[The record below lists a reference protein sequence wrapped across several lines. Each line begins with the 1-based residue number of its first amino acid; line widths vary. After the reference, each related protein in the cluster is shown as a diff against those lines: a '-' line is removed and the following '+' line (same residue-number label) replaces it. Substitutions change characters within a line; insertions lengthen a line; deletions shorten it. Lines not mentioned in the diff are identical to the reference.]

1 MVFPYGVMIS
11 ALEHQRMLNK
21 NKKETNT
28 RKENTSKEKEVFVDE
43 EVDEITIKSKE
54 GEKRTLKKGI
64 SIELISDHEASLNC
78 KNIKRED
85 LETLI
90 DILISVKNNKDILN

>member
-21 NKKETNT
+21 NKKET
-28 RKENTSKEKEVFVDE
+28 NTSKEKEVFVDE

-64 SIELISDHEASLNC
+64 SIELISDHEASLDC